1 MTARS
6 EASYITAV
14 DLTHFGGKGG
24 QDVGIKGKVYRVEVE
39 LAKNIIV
46 TRNRGRRGSLGTP
59 EPVRGFAL
67 VYMEVFGR
75 DDVSQ
80 VECSPCLRGEAG
92 SVSVL
97 DDSGESGHGFSCD
110 IVVGNGR
117 HGTGMHV
124 RRIAESTAQAGKH
137 GRRRQAERGRN
148 RTI

>member
-24 QDVGIKGKVYRVEVE
+24 QDVGIKGKVYRVEIE

-75 DDVSQ
+75 DDLWLGSEKARKRAGETYLSQ
-80 VECSPCLRGEAG
+80 VECSPCLGGYGQMSR
-92 SVSVL
+92 
-97 DDSGESGHGFSCD
+97 
-110 IVVGNGR
+110 
-117 HGTGMHV
+117 
-124 RRIAESTAQAGKH
+124 
-137 GRRRQAERGRN
+137 
-148 RTI
+148 